1 MKNTIFILFFLN
13 LEILFLK
20 EATASE
26 NKFECFSESAV
37 SGLFQNKKKFLKDS
51 DFFGVNTILNLTRN
65 FEILTESDNK
75 SNNNRAKELETK
87 YKYSCKRE
95 NNSYIISCTPSGLEA
110 YSGHEIKFSTKT
122 LRFRKSLITDYWLKG
137 KGSEVDYVHI
147 AHGYC
152 YNID

>member
-95 NNSYIISCTPSGLEA
+95 NNSYIISCTS
-110 YSGHEIKFSTKT
+110 IWT
-122 LRFRKSLITDYWLKG
+122 RSLFWP
-137 KGSEVDYVHI
+137 
-147 AHGYC
+147 
-152 YNID
+152 

>member
-1 MKNTIFILFFLN
+1 MKNIIFILFFLN

-20 EATASE
+20 EATAGE
-26 NKFECFSESAV
+26 NKFECFSEVAV
-37 SGLFQNKKKFLKDS
+37 SGLFQNKKKFLKNS
-51 DFFGVNTILNLTRN
+51 DFFGINTILNFTRN

-75 SNNNRAKELETK
+75 SDYNRAKELENI

-95 NNSYIISCTPSGLEA
+95 NKSYILHCIPFGPEA
-110 YSGHEIKFSTKT
+110 YSGHEIRFSTKT